1 VKELPWPYNLP
12 IWRRFYRAASPD
24 EQRVAQIDPAYEV
37 SMGNPTSGM
46 LCVTGGPHIERCNP
60 SFVWSD
66 DSRYLAV
73 PQYFGFFGRQRLLI
87 VSFEEKRAFASKE
100 TEWYFQPESFSHGQL
115 LATINPFRSPRTRGA
130 PIRVRRTE
138 EWVRA
143 NPPPVMTFNIPSE
156 LSARFTRLSP
166 VPWPEST

>member
-1 VKELPWPYNLP
+1 MRTVEWPYNLP
-12 IWRRFYRAASPD
+12 IWRRFYRALSPD
-24 EQRVAQIDPAYEV
+24 GQRVAQIDPAYEV

-46 LCVTGGPHIERCNP
+46 LCVTGGPHLERCNP

-87 VSFEEKRAFASKE
+87 ISFEERRVFASKE
-100 TEWYFQPESFSHGQL
+100 REWYFQPESFSRGQL
-115 LATINPFRSPRTRGA
+115 LVQINPFRSNRG
-130 PIRVRRTE
+130 PSERVRQTE
-138 EWVRA
+138 EWVKA

-156 LSARFTRLSP
+156 LSARFKRVLR
-166 VPWPEST
+166 VPWPESA